1 MSNHKVTYLR
11 CIWIFMQRGSLYEK
25 TRTAHVEYMYNKV
38 CNYKQSHTHKYI
50 YIYIHIYT
58 YIYCSILDYEDKKKR
73 KWNEKK
79 IEHSHTHT
87 YKHKHTH
94 TYTHTYIHTYFPTV
108 LALLS
113 LFLSLYVPL
122 HLRAENFKRLDNCR
136 AANWAHGRSDH
147 QRAAARR
154 DIATIAHSFNGA
166 CCTHFWSILQLCV
179 RVRAGREE

>member
-1 MSNHKVTYLR
+1 MSIFLFPLEYIFAPHFFHLLHLLQVEDEFMPLSSFAGSAQRSPDPNNMPVLDPVEGDVTFTVEVRASDFPRHAY
-11 CIWIFMQRGSLYEK
+11 I
-25 TRTAHVEYMYNKV
+25 TTHVHRM
-38 CNYKQSHTHKYI
+38 HA
-50 YIYIHIYT
+50 
-58 YIYCSILDYEDKKKR
+58 
-73 KWNEKK
+73 
-79 IEHSHTHT
+79 
-87 YKHKHTH
+87 
-94 TYTHTYIHTYFPTV
+94 YTHTYIHTYFPTV

-166 CCTHFWSILQLCV
+166 CCTHF
-179 RVRAGREE
+179 